1 MAEKNYSDFSDNFS
15 ELNETIFGRNASF
28 LANTSTTDVIPYETR
43 PETYIIPFVFALI
56 FIIGVIGNGTL
67 IIVFLRHRSMS
78 TIPNT

>member
-1 MAEKNYSDFSDNFS
+1 MADTNITKLQFDFNQTLF
-15 ELNETIFGRNASF
+15 NESQSQ
-28 LANTSTTDVIPYETR
+28 LANVTEVPYIPYESR
-43 PETYIIPFVFALI
+43 PETYIIPIVFALI